1 MQSVSPD
8 YKARKQGKPTMPLKE
23 RLRRKE
29 NSMAEYIE
37 SDIIF
42 INGKMYSKKEL
53 CLDWFQNSN
62 DSFFQKYGFNFN
74 PYKYPGLYEWGRKKL
89 FGE

>member
-1 MQSVSPD
+1 
-8 YKARKQGKPTMPLKE
+8 
-23 RLRRKE
+23 
-29 NSMAEYIE
+29 MAEYIE

-62 DSFFQKYGFNFN
+62 DSFYQKYGFNFN